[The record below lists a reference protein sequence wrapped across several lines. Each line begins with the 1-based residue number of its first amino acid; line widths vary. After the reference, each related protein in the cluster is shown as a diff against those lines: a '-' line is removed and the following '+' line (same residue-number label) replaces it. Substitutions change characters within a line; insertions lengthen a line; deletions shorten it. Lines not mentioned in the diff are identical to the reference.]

1 MLVSVWGET
10 IKNGRTRSFPDYAAR
25 QIRDP
30 ARSEALNPLRE
41 LQPILDHPK
50 LRLSVLD
57 FEAVRARGEDIYS
70 AFCRD
75 ILGLSGMVPSRDKPK
90 NFSFPIE
97 LTDYLR
103 ALSEKTG
110 HDPKK
115 NDNFRTFSF
124 FRIRGSMYDLMRRG
138 GGVSREYYSE
148 LLRKSGDRPEG
159 EGKKRLGFGLA
170 NDPKALRQLAVV
182 IEQFGMCVHHSS
194 GTDEVD
200 LSYADCQTP
209 EEQVSRRTFSRDI
222 GRIIEALP
230 ERERA
235 IIRRRYFEAQT
246 FEEMRDIFDGVS
258 KSWISRL
265 HNRGLERLRVQLEA
279 QYGKALLQEQGYVQ

>member
-1 MLVSVWGET
+1 MSSTEEHVDSETVEALVEQHIAYAKSLAQRFYLSRQHVGIELD
-10 IKNGRTRSFPDYAAR
+10 DYIGAALLGLCDAAR
-25 QIRDP
+25 R
-30 ARSEALNPLRE
+30 
-41 LQPILDHPK
+41 
-50 LRLSVLD
+50 
-57 FEAVRARGEDIYS
+57 Y
-70 AFCRD
+70 
-75 ILGLSGMVPSRDKPK
+75 
-90 NFSFPIE
+90 
-97 LTDYLR
+97 
-103 ALSEKTG
+103 
-110 HDPKK
+110 DPKK